1 MKVIYE
7 FDTNDEN
14 FDRTELLTY
23 QNAFKMK
30 SCIYDIT
37 NKLRNCYKYDTRGS
51 IPISEVYDE
60 LWDIISDN
68 NVDLE
73 EMGY

>member
-1 MKVIYE
+1 M
-7 FDTNDEN
+7 
-14 FDRTELLTY
+14 R
-23 QNAFKMK
+23 

-37 NKLRNCYKYDTRGS
+37 NKLREWYKYDTRDS

>member
-23 QNAFKMK
+23 QNASKMR

-37 NKLRNCYKYDTRGS
+37 NKLREWYKYDTRGS

>member
-1 MKVIYE
+1 M
-7 FDTNDEN
+7 
-14 FDRTELLTY
+14 R
-23 QNAFKMK
+23 

-37 NKLRNCYKYDTRGS
+37 NKLRNWYKYDTRGS